1 MSIAEDELATVLII
15 DDEDVIRAILQRK
28 LELSGYSVVTA
39 ASAEEAAKYL
49 AVTEFDLVL
58 TDINMPGR
66 SGIEILGQIREQYPH
81 TAVILVTAVS
91 DADTAIAAMKSGA
104 YDYLVKPFNL
114 EEVALSIERA
124 LEKRQLLLENID
136 YQLNLERRVRERTSQ
151 LKAALRQV
159 EATYEATLDA
169 LVCALDAREHETQAH
184 SQRVRLYT
192 LELARL
198 LKYPMERMNEL
209 GRGALLHDIGKIG
222 VSDTILLKPGPLTA
236 DEWVEMRRHP
246 EIGYAILTGIS
257 FLQQPAEIV
266 LTHQERYDG
275 SGYPQKLVGEGIPF
289 GSRIFAVVDCFDAL
303 TSDRPYRRAAPYEEA
318 RAELEDK
325 AGTLFDPRVVEAFCS
340 VSAERWG
347 EIRRQSEALVP
358 AIRSRMLADD
368 DEQEIVPDD

>member
-1 MSIAEDELATVLII
+1 MSNDVETVASVLII

-39 ASAEEAAKYL
+39 ASAEEAVKYL

-114 EEVALSIERA
+114 EEVTLSIERA

-159 EATYEATLDA
+159 ESTYEATLDA

-198 LKYPMERMNEL
+198 LKYPMERINEL

-246 EIGYAILTGIS
+246 EIGFGILTGIS
-257 FLQQPAEIV
+257 FL
-266 LTHQERYDG
+266 
-275 SGYPQKLVGEGIPF
+275 
-289 GSRIFAVVDCFDAL
+289 
-303 TSDRPYRRAAPYEEA
+303 
-318 RAELEDK
+318 
-325 AGTLFDPRVVEAFCS
+325 
-340 VSAERWG
+340 
-347 EIRRQSEALVP
+347 
-358 AIRSRMLADD
+358 
-368 DEQEIVPDD
+368 